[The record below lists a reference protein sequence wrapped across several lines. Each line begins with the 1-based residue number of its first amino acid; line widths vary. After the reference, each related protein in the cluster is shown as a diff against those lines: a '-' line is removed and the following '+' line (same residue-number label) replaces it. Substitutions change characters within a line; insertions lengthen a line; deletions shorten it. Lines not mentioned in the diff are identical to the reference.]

1 LSQEK
6 VSFQEGQQQFTT
18 RILSLEVQIE
28 EAWTLQTDGQ
38 MDRWMDIRL
47 EHENTWGRLWGET

>member
-1 LSQEK
+1 MKVSFTLIPSLSQEK

-28 EAWTLQTDGQ
+28 EA
-38 MDRWMDIRL
+38 
-47 EHENTWGRLWGET
+47 